1 MIKKNKKI
9 CTVLNY
15 IDHSHIVI
23 SIITGCVSISAF
35 ASLVVIPARIESS
48 TIGLK
53 ICYNCKIKK
62 YRSMITKKK
71 KKQDKIILLTK
82 SKLNSTEVLISKA
95 LIDSKII
102 HDEFVLTNNVLKEHY
117 DTKEEIKI
125 PITNKKSDYIYKR
138 VLPYCLKCRKNKQSK
153 NPEVVKTKNR
163 RIMLLSTR
171 SVGNS
176 KKSKFLKEQEA
187 RGLLSSLVLTISL
200 SHIPFLGPLS
210 F

>member
-1 MIKKNKKI
+1 MIKKNKKV

-15 IDHSHIVI
+15 IGHSHIVI

-35 ASLVVIPARIESS
+35 ASLVGIPARIESS
-48 TIGLK
+48 TIGLFK
-53 ICYNCKIKK
+53 NLYYNCKIKK

-71 KKQDKIILLTK
+71 KKQDKIILLAK

-95 LIDSKII
+95 LIDLEII

-117 DTKEEIKI
+117 DIKEEIKI

-138 VLPYCLKCRKNKQSK
+138 VLPYCFKCRKNKQSK
-153 NPEVVKTKNR
+153 NPEVVETKNER
-163 RIMLLSTR
+163 MFLSTC

-176 KKSKFLKEQEA
+176 TKNQNLLKNKKLEDC
-187 RGLLSSLVLTISL
+187 
-200 SHIPFLGPLS
+200 
-210 F
+210 